1 MLNLTRRTLVTSF
14 ALLLGL
20 STSAMAREYRG
31 EAPLPVD
38 ADEREIA
45 ALFDRWNAAL
55 ATGNPQQVAAL
66 YAADGVLQ
74 PVAAREI
81 SGSSGVINAAG

>member
-38 ADEREIA
+38 ADDTDVACGVWNSEVYILGVQEKRTGRKQT
-45 ALFDRWNAAL
+45 LLGDRVDV
-55 ATGNPQQVAAL
+55 ATGQVDDPEQSA
-66 YAADGVLQ
+66 V
-74 PVAAREI
+74 
-81 SGSSGVINAAG
+81 